1 MGFSRQEYGVGCHCL
16 LRSFSIFGLKS
27 SFEKLRKW
35 TTNQWSF
42 MSLSSTIVMKFIYT
56 RFPTG
61 HTGASWILSGRT
73 FISSRCFHLR
83 KKICTAYCSACQGE
97 WLFFHKTLENDPYW
111 SGKSKHKL
119 FPNFCIFKHNDN
131 LLIKIYLQPFS
142 LLPHGRMQYKLLLI
156 TGWLKDVK
164 ANLDCQYSKTAKLS
178 PHLKIED
185 WDKD

>member
-1 MGFSRQEYGVGCHCL
+1 MNYKSVILHVFVFHNSHEVHIYKISHRPHWSQLNSQWPNFHFIPLFPSQKKNMHCILQCVQGRVTLFSQNPW
-16 LRSFSIFGLKS
+16 
-27 SFEKLRKW
+27 KW
-35 TTNQWSF
+35 S
-42 MSLSSTIVMKFIYT
+42 
-56 RFPTG
+56 
-61 HTGASWILSGRT
+61 
-73 FISSRCFHLR
+73 
-83 KKICTAYCSACQGE
+83 
-97 WLFFHKTLENDPYW
+97 YW

-142 LLPHGRMQYKLLLI
+142 LLPHGHMQYKLLLI